1 MGLDHLQRGSN
12 PGSLFLNRGLSDVVK
27 QDLTRFEWGGVL
39 SVELGAGEEL
49 AGALDTMGDE
59 RVGRGSE
66 LAECSVAMP
75 LLSGGQL
82 RELMGIKVTT
92 P

>member
-1 MGLDHLQRGSN
+1 M
-12 PGSLFLNRGLSDVVK
+12 
-27 QDLTRFEWGGVL
+27 

-49 AGALDTMGDE
+49 AGALDTLGEE

-82 RELMGIKVTT
+82 RALMGIKVTT